1 MSRTMQNTISLGDW
15 FKVIDTEYLSS
26 FIRDG
31 GSSVKFAVVS
41 KESKKN
47 LYQKT
52 QSRCDELGYQL
63 VQFDSTVAR
72 AHMPQDFFF
81 RLASQVDWR
90 QLARLMI
97 LRLANE
103 RGFLVEG
110 ISNDTTVNVFDAIA
124 KANDLEPQFV
134 TGLIRP
140 RIQNSVYRNSKMAK
154 DFRVCMSHLCLEE
167 DTRGDYSGQPLLD
180 WLTGA
185 NTRISSVR
193 PFSIYTSI
201 NRNTARYFIESA
213 FYWIRR
219 VGYAGTVVLFDNSRV
234 TVARNPK
241 DGLRYYTRAM
251 TMEHYELLRE
261 FIDGVDHLDGVLL
274 VVVTSPDFLEDGSD
288 RKSRGYGIYQ
298 ALHTR
303 VMDDVRDHNRVNPI
317 ATLIRLP

>member
-1 MSRTMQNTISLGDW
+1 MQSTISLNDW
-15 FKVIDTEYLSS
+15 FQVIDKEYLSS
-26 FIRDG
+26 FVRDG
-31 GSSVKFAVVS
+31 GSSVKFAVIS
-41 KESKKN
+41 EESKSA
-47 LYQKT
+47 LYQKM
-52 QSRCDELGYQL
+52 QSRCDELGYLL
-63 VQFDSTVAR
+63 VTFDSKFHR

-81 RLASQVDWR
+81 RIASQVDWR

-97 LRLANE
+97 LRLAGE

-110 ISNDTTVNVFDAIA
+110 ISANSDVNIFEAIA
-124 KANDLEPQFV
+124 SANDLEPQFV

-140 RIQNSVYRNSKMAK
+140 RLQNSVYRNSKMAK

-180 WLTGA
+180 WLTGV

-201 NRNTARYFIESA
+201 NRNTARYFIEST

-219 VGYAGTVVLFDNSRV
+219 VGFAGTVVLFDNSRV

-241 DGLRYYTRAM
+241 DERKYYTRAM

-261 FIDGVDHLDGVLL
+261 FIDGVDHLDGALF
-274 VVVTSPDFLEDGSD
+274 VVVTSTEFLEDSSD

-317 ATLIRLP
+317 ATLIRLS

>member
-1 MSRTMQNTISLGDW
+1 MRILMQSTISLSDW
-15 FKVIDTEYLSS
+15 FQVIDTEYLSTYV
-26 FIRDG
+26 REG

-41 KESKKN
+41 EESKTA
-47 LYQKT
+47 LYQKM
-52 QSRCDELGYQL
+52 QSRCEELGYLL
-63 VQFDSTVAR
+63 VKFDATVAR

-90 QLARLMI
+90 KLARLMI
-97 LRLANE
+97 LSLASE
-103 RGFLVEG
+103 REFQVEG
-110 ISNDTTVNVFDAIA
+110 ISTDSEGNVFEAIA
-124 KANDLEPQFV
+124 KVNGLEPQFV
-134 TGLIRP
+134 IGLIRP
-140 RIQNSVYRNSKMAK
+140 RIQDSVYRNAKMAK

-167 DTRGDYSGQPLLD
+167 DTHGDYSGQPLLD
-180 WLTGA
+180 WLTGV

-193 PFSIYTSI
+193 PFSICTSI
-201 NRNTARYFIESA
+201 NRNTARYFVESA

-241 DGLRYYTRAM
+241 DDLKYYTRAM

-261 FIDGVDHLDGVLL
+261 FIDGIDHLDGALFVI
-274 VVVTSPDFLEDGSD
+274 VTSPEFLEDGSD
-288 RKSRGYGIYQ
+288 RRSRGYGIYQ

-317 ATLIRLP
+317 ATLIRFS

>member
-1 MSRTMQNTISLGDW
+1 MSW
-15 FKVIDTEYLSS
+15 EYLL
-26 FIRDG
+26 
-31 GSSVKFAVVS
+31 VKFDA
-41 KESKKN
+41 K
-47 LYQKT
+47 
-52 QSRCDELGYQL
+52 
-63 VQFDSTVAR
+63 VAR

-81 RLASQVDWR
+81 RLAGQVDWR

-97 LRLANE
+97 LKLASE
-103 RGFLVEG
+103 RGFQVEG
-110 ISNDTTVNVFDAIA
+110 ISTDSAVNVFEAIA
-124 KANDLEPQFV
+124 KVNDLEPQFV
-134 TGLIRP
+134 IGLIRP

-180 WLTGA
+180 WLTGV

-201 NRNTARYFIESA
+201 NRNTARYFVESA

-219 VGYAGTVVLFDNSRV
+219 VGYTGTVVLFDNSRV

-261 FIDGVDHLDGVLL
+261 FIDGIDHLDGALF
-274 VVVTSPDFLEDGSD
+274 VVVTNSEFLEDGSD
-288 RKSRGYGIYQ
+288 RRSRGYGIYQ

-317 ATLIRLP
+317 ATLIRL

>member
-1 MSRTMQNTISLGDW
+1 MQSTISLSDW
-15 FKVIDTEYLSS
+15 FQVIDTEYLSTYV
-26 FIRDG
+26 REG

-41 KESKKN
+41 EESKTA
-47 LYQKT
+47 LYQKM
-52 QSRCDELGYQL
+52 QSRCDELGYLL
-63 VQFDSTVAR
+63 VNFDAKVAR

-81 RLASQVDWR
+81 RLAGQVDWR

-97 LRLANE
+97 LRLASE
-103 RGFLVEG
+103 RGFQVEG
-110 ISNDTTVNVFDAIA
+110 ISTDSAENVFEEIA
-124 KANDLEPQFV
+124 KVNDLEPQFV
-134 TGLIRP
+134 IGLIRP

-167 DTRGDYSGQPLLD
+167 DTRGYYSGQPLLD
-180 WLTGA
+180 WLTGV

-193 PFSIYTSI
+193 PFSIYTSV
-201 NRNTARYFIESA
+201 NRNTARYFVESA

-219 VGYAGTVVLFDNSRV
+219 VGYTGTVVLFDNSRV

-241 DGLRYYTRAM
+241 DGLKYYTRAM

-261 FIDGVDHLDGVLL
+261 FIDGIDHLDGALF
-274 VVVTSPDFLEDGSD
+274 VVVTSPEFLEDGSD

-317 ATLIRLP
+317 ATLIRL